1 MMKSII
7 ILIVLLYIQLYMQ
20 KIVDGGNIDLNY
32 PDNELTS
39 SPIRTNIEGMNS
51 IQTSKKR
58 RSDYQEKK
66 QEKIARL
73 EKVGVETEVAKKVVG
88 QYYSNLQKNWKLK
101 NEKRYKEIKRNSY
114 HKRYDIRKDNL
125 NQRRKERYRERKA
138 TEPEFINQ
146 MRNRNNVNTIQERHD
161 ARVRSNVKKGMSEEK
176 AVQEAEKYITGFREK
191 SSQRLKDRRNAMK
204 QSDPND
210 SSKHMNVVKT
220 VQERREAKIRKNIK
234 QGMTKTKAAEEA
246 DKYIDQFRDK
256 NSQRM
261 RTSRQKTKQKASLTR
276 EVQAK
281 AQENL

>member
-1 MMKSII
+1 
-7 ILIVLLYIQLYMQ
+7 
-20 KIVDGGNIDLNY
+20 
-32 PDNELTS
+32 
-39 SPIRTNIEGMNS
+39 
-51 IQTSKKR
+51 
-58 RSDYQEKK
+58 
-66 QEKIARL
+66 
-73 EKVGVETEVAKKVVG
+73 
-88 QYYSNLQKNWKLK
+88 
-101 NEKRYKEIKRNSY
+101 
-114 HKRYDIRKDNL
+114 
-125 NQRRKERYRERKA
+125 
-138 TEPEFINQ
+138 
-146 MRNRNNVNTIQERHD
+146 MRNRNNVNSIQERHD

-210 SSKHMNVVKT
+210 SSKHMNVVNT

-261 RTSRQKTKQKASLTR
+261 RTSRQKTKQKASLPR